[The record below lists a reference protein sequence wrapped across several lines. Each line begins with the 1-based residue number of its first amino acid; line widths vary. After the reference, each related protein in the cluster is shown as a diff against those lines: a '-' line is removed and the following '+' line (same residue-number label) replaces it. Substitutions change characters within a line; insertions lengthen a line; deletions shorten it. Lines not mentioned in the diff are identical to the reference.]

1 MQQAHLA
8 LPTVG
13 RGGFMKKQLFALL
26 GLGLLL
32 ATASAYAQTINLKAD
47 VPFNFVV
54 TGGTL
59 PSGEYTLRSIERID
73 RAVVIS
79 GAGEKP
85 SIFLATPCLSLKAM
99 QASQQAKLVFS
110 RYGDQYF
117 LSEIWMA
124 GNTVGHQL
132 PKSRREVEI
141 AKNETAQ
148 QVVILAELR

>member
-1 MQQAHLA
+1 
-8 LPTVG
+8 
-13 RGGFMKKQLFALL
+13 MKKQLFALL

-32 ATASAYAQTINLKAD
+32 AIGSAHAQTVNAKAN

-59 PSGEYTLRSIERID
+59 PSGEYTLRSVEGID
-73 RAVVIS
+73 HAIAIS
-79 GAGEKP
+79 SEGQKS

-99 QASQQAKLVFS
+99 QAPEQGKLVFT

-117 LSEIWMA
+117 LSEIWME
-124 GNTVGHQL
+124 GSTVGHKL

-148 QVVILAELR
+148 QVIILAELR